1 MNKTVTLVNLW
12 AAYEE
17 KHPHGS
23 IEDFCRYH
31 LISQRRADPAEE
43 KKLTGG
49 LVPLKSQA
57 LLLKIMGRIMRLQ
70 AYYSRLALEGREIGQ
85 FEEFALLNSIAQL
98 KDPRKSEAIYATIY
112 ELSTGTD
119 LLNRLRKKGYIA
131 EVADKTD
138 RRSKRVKITA
148 AGKKVLQ
155 AALTRISMMA
165 ELVMHDIDAEDQRLC
180 IQLLKNVEIRLSER
194 WLTHRGKAFDEIYE
208 SVVKKPQ

>member
-17 KHPHGS
+17 KHPDGS

-31 LISQRRADPAEE
+31 LISRKRQEPLEE

-49 LVPLKSQA
+49 LVPPKPQA

-70 AYYSRLALEGREIGQ
+70 SFYSRLALDGLAISQ
-85 FEEFALLNSIAQL
+85 FEEFALLNTINQL

-119 LLNRLRKKGYIA
+119 LLNRLQKKGFIT
-131 EVADKTD
+131 EVADRQD
-138 RRSKRVKITA
+138 RRSKRVKLTA

-155 AALTRISMMA
+155 ASIKRVSMMA
-165 ELVMHDIDAEDQRLC
+165 DIMTHDIDPEDQRLC

-194 WLTHRGKAFDEIYE
+194 WMANKGKSFDEIYQSLE
-208 SVVKKPQ
+208 G